1 MKSLRLT
8 EIEISYFRGA
18 TNRAAIRFDNQK
30 PMVVV
35 FGENG
40 TGKSTI
46 VDAFDL
52 IANKKVGS
60 IDDRSSAKMS
70 HAPAIG
76 KKATDVSVKLKRNT
90 DVFAGTLKGAKPQI
104 APTTDPPKINILR
117 RSQLLKLVEA
127 IPSERYKALQHFIDV
142 PGIEKSEQQLEAA
155 VKSENKEI
163 EKAQGSQLLAAQ
175 QLSSLWETNG
185 KPLGDWKKWADSKS
199 GISTAILDQEVARLD
214 GLIQSVDA
222 FSRSNDTF
230 NEAKRRLSEANSDL
244 TTILTEREEAATSWS
259 ESTALVIET
268 LDTAKKLI
276 DGGWDAD
283 HCPVCQQEIAPTDLS
298 QRVSDSLASME
309 AMKNLHDRESAARRR
324 LSECE
329 ARLSTNRDA
338 LVAAGN
344 KLITDAKDLSVA
356 AITDLK
362 IDFVS
367 MKSSL
372 TAKALETDE
381 FERVVTECERLA
393 SIREALQTFRET
405 AQRDKHQLHSIQSA
419 YKKHN
424 EAVVNAKN
432 AFAIHARLDQALNL
446 VRSKRIKF
454 VQDILDDVSTEADRL
469 YRLIHPNEDAG
480 SVKFTLDEARRASLN
495 QYGTFAGHSDVE
507 PQGYYSDS
515 HLDTLGFCLWLAL
528 AKRTNS
534 QRKIIVLDDVFTS
547 VDVAHLGR
555 IIELLDEE
563 CANFAQ
569 LFVFTH
575 NRNWYDRYRFN
586 QAVSGKAQKIE
597 LRRWT
602 PTVGVRTEWTSSE
615 IDELAQQVERFKTE
629 GGSVLRQEIA
639 SRCGILLESVLG
651 FVSKQYR
658 TSVPNTPDGLY
669 TLGDLLGSCSKVF
682 KVLEIRT
689 HVDPIDSNNESGCS
703 QIDFQ
708 GPLTTVNG
716 LSIPIRNGV
725 GCHFNPVAAQ
735 LSDQEVDAF
744 ADATLRFARA
754 LVCPH
759 TDCGQIPQRNEESYH
774 RCSCKRTR
782 FVLTKQPK

>member
-8 EIEISYFRGA
+8 EIEVTYFRGA

-46 VDAFDL
+46 VDALDL

-60 IDDRSSAKMS
+60 LDDRSSAKMS

-76 KKATDVSVKLKRNT
+76 KKATDVSVKLTQNT
-90 DVFAGTLKGAKPQI
+90 NVFSGTLKGAKPQVSP
-104 APTTDPPKINILR
+104 ATGLPSINILR

-142 PGIEKSEQQLEAA
+142 PAIETSEQQLDSA
-155 VKSENKEI
+155 VKSANREI
-163 EKAQGSQLLAAQ
+163 TEANATRLRSEEQLT
-175 QLSSLWETNG
+175 SLWESNG
-185 KPLGDWKKWADSKS
+185 KPLDDWKKWAASKT
-199 GISTAILDQEVARLD
+199 GISTANLDRDVASSE
-214 GLIQSVDA
+214 GLIQSIDA
-222 FSRSNDTF
+222 FSRCNDDF
-230 NEAKRRLSEANSDL
+230 NEANQKFSSADTDL
-244 TTILTEREEAATSWS
+244 KAILAEREDAFESWA
-259 ESTALVIET
+259 ENTTLVIET
-268 LDTAKKLI
+268 LDSAKKLL
-276 DGGWDAD
+276 DVGWDKD
-283 HCPVCQQEIAPTDLS
+283 QCPVCQQEIAPDSLS
-298 QRVSDSLASME
+298 QRVTESLASME
-309 AMKNLHDRESAARRR
+309 SLKSLHDREVAARQQFAD
-324 LSECE
+324 CE
-329 ARLSTNRDA
+329 R
-338 LVAAGN
+338 LVATNKVALIGAAK
-344 KLITDAKDLSVA
+344 KLIAAAKDLLITVV
-356 AITDLK
+356 TDLNV
-362 IDFVS
+362 DFQS
-367 MKSSL
+367 
-372 TAKALETDE
+372 LETSLAAEQMEADV
-381 FERVVTECERLA
+381 FERVVSECERLA
-393 SIREALQTFRET
+393 SIRDALQSLRES
-405 AQRDKHQLHSIQSA
+405 AQRDKHQLHTIQSA
-419 YKKHN
+419 FKAYN
-424 EAVVNAKN
+424 EAIEDAKS
-432 AFAIHARLDQALNL
+432 AFAIHQKLEQAHKL

-454 VQDILDDVSTEADRL
+454 IQDILDEVSTEADRL
-469 YRLIHPNEDAG
+469 YSIIHPNEDAS

-495 QYGTFAGHSDVE
+495 QLGDFAGYSEVE

-528 AKRTNS
+528 AKRS
-534 QRKIIVLDDVFTS
+534 KPEQKIVVLDDVFTS

-586 QAVSGKAQKIE
+586 QAVAGKAHKIE
-597 LRRWT
+597 LRRWS
-602 PTVGVRTEWTSSE
+602 PSVGVRTDWTSSE
-615 IDELAQQVERFKTE
+615 IDELAVQAAKFKTD
-629 GGSVLRQEIA
+629 GGTVLRQELA

-651 FVSKQYR
+651 LVSKQYR

-689 HVDPIDSNNESGCS
+689 HVDPIDSTNESDCTRM
-703 QIDFQ
+703 DFQ
-708 GPLTTVNG
+708 EPLKLING

-725 GCHFNPVAAQ
+725 GCHFNQIAAQ
-735 LSDQEVDAF
+735 LSDEEVDAF
-744 ADATLRFARA
+744 AEATLSFARS

-759 TDCGQIPQRNEESYH
+759 TDCGQIPQRNEESHH